1 MIEVSQEEVD
11 AYEKKHKSRVDVLLV
26 AFNLL
31 NALRNLS
38 DVGNYKWD
46 LKNIQTQIDATWE
59 EEMKVA
65 TAKVYPYDWLNKKY
79 YRRNQNGS

>member
-11 AYEKKHKSRVDVLLV
+11 AYEKKHKQQVDVLLV

-46 LKNIQTQIDATWE
+46 LKDIDTQIDATWE
-59 EEMKVA
+59 EVMKFA
-65 TAKVYPYDWLNKKY
+65 TSKVYPYDWLNKKY
-79 YRRNQNGS
+79 YRRNPL